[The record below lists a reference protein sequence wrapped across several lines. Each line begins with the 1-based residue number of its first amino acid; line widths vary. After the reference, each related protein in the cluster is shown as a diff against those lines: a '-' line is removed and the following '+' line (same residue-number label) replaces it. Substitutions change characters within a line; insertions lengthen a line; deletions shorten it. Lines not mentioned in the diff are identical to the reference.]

1 MSEINIWVNDRELKA
16 RSGRTILQAADE
28 AGIVIPRLCYHPA
41 LAPSGSCRLCA
52 VEIDGY
58 RGLPAACATPVEEGM
73 RIRTATE
80 KLVEFRR
87 EMLRLILQDH
97 PRECLGCPRNGTCE
111 LQQLVATVGID
122 FPYLAPAGNPRQ
134 VLPAGAYFERDY
146 GLCVRCGRCVRVCHE
161 VRGAKAIVFREA
173 EGRQEVSTPFERDL
187 ASAGCQFCGA
197 CVDVCPVGALRERE
211 DQPQGEAH
219 REITTV
225 CEKLSDLVMTLY
237 QREIEAQWASS
248 VCPLCGAGCR
258 LMYRTDAD
266 GGILEVKP
274 HPKGPA
280 NRGQACVQGRFLLKT
295 YLQHEDRLHSPLV
308 REQDGYAAAP
318 WPEALDRAAE
328 RLQEFG
334 PGEVAVLTDGR
345 GTNEELYVLQKFARQ
360 VLKTQMLGCL
370 APSGH
375 LAASETLRKN
385 LGLAAATNSVDAL
398 RQAPAVLAVG
408 LNPAASHP
416 IAGTAL
422 RDGVLQGT
430 KLVVIDPCL
439 VSIAKYGDLHLRP
452 YPGTEKTLL
461 RGLLRVLLDEK
472 REHPE
477 FAAAYAAE
485 LQVLKDSLAP
495 YDLETVAHIS
505 GVSQEA
511 IVEAVCILGAP
522 GGLSLLY
529 GLGVAEA
536 PDAAEIVASLAA
548 LAQVTGSL
556 GRPGGGILPLYG
568 SGNLQGA
575 WDMGMA
581 AHLLPGQVTN
591 PECPEPVDLSAAM
604 RSGGL
609 RAAVVVLENLE
620 GAAMAALQ
628 ADLAE
633 LDFVVALDVRGP
645 TLKADVVL
653 PLAAVPEKGGTLTT
667 GDRRVQAAEVVLQPP
682 GAARGLI
689 DVLKDLAARLGAD
702 GFAYENSQAV
712 LDEIRREVPVYAGAG
727 SAAKPVQW
735 PCPEETHP
743 GTPVLF
749 ADALPP
755 WRPPVFDPPPSAGET
770 PDEAFPFALV
780 AKERLEPFFSG
791 PLLAGEALAAA
802 RHDGMFEMNPA
813 DGFGMGLRPGDVVRV
828 TTRSAQWEGPLAM
841 NALLPA
847 GMIAIPGVVM
857 GQESPA
863 EGPATGGVFA
873 AAVEKV
879 EQKVA

>member
-16 RSGRTILQAADE
+16 RSGQTILQAADE

-73 RIRTATE
+73 RIRTETG

-111 LQQLVATVGID
+111 LQQLVAAVGID
-122 FPYLAPAGNPRQ
+122 FPYLAPSGNPRK

-146 GLCVRCGRCVRVCHE
+146 GLCVRCGRCVRICHE

-187 ASAGCQFCGA
+187 ASVGCQFCGA
-197 CVDVCPVGALRERE
+197 CVDVCPVGALREVE
-211 DQPQGEAH
+211 DQAQSEAH
-219 REITTV
+219 REITAV

-237 QREIEAQWASS
+237 RREIAPQWASS
-248 VCPLCGAGCR
+248 LCPLCGAGCR

-274 HPKGPA
+274 HPQGPA
-280 NRGQACVQGRFLLKT
+280 NRGQACVQGRFLLKG
-295 YLQHEDRLHSPLV
+295 YLQHDDRLQSPLV
-308 REQDGYAAAP
+308 RDGDGYAPAP

-328 RLQEFG
+328 KLRAFG
-334 PGEVAVLTDGR
+334 PGEVAVITDCR
-345 GTNEELYVLQKFARQ
+345 GTNEELYLLQKFARQ

-375 LAASETLRKN
+375 LAASEALRKS

-398 RQAPAVLAVG
+398 RKAPAVLAVG
-408 LNPAASHP
+408 LNPAATHP

-452 YPGTEKTLL
+452 YPGTEKILL

-472 REHPE
+472 RENPE
-477 FAAAYAAE
+477 FAAGHTAE
-485 LQVLKDSLAP
+485 LHELKDSLAP
-495 YDLETVAHIS
+495 YDLETVARIT
-505 GVSQEA
+505 GVSQET
-511 IVEAVCILGAP
+511 IVDAVCTLGGAD
-522 GGLSLLY
+522 GLNLLY
-529 GLGVAEA
+529 GLGVAAA
-536 PDAAEIVASLAA
+536 PDAGEIVASLVA

-556 GRPGGGILPLYG
+556 GRPGGGIMPLYG

-575 WDMGMA
+575 WDMGMV
-581 AHLLPGQVTN
+581 AHLLPGQVQN
-591 PECPEPVDLSAAM
+591 PENPEPVDLPAAM
-604 RSGGL
+604 RSGGV

-620 GAAMAALQ
+620 GAAMTALQ
-628 ADLAE
+628 ADLAQ
-633 LDFVVALDVRGP
+633 LDFVLALDVRGP
-645 TLKADVVL
+645 TLKADIVL
-653 PLAAVPEKGGTLTT
+653 PMAAVPEKNGTLTT
-667 GDRRVQAAEVVLQPP
+667 ADRRVQAAEAVLQPP
-682 GAARGLI
+682 GAARDLI
-689 DVLKDLAARLGAD
+689 PVLNELASRLGAD
-702 GFAYENSQAV
+702 GFAYENFEAV
-712 LDEIRREVPVYAGAG
+712 LTEIRREVPAYAGVRT
-727 SAAKPVQW
+727 AAKPVHW
-735 PCPEETHP
+735 PCPDETHP

-749 ADALPP
+749 ADELPP
-755 WRPPVFDPPPSAGET
+755 WQPPVFDPPPPAEEAQDET
-770 PDEAFPFALV
+770 FPFALV

-791 PLLAGEALAAA
+791 PLLAREALTAA
-802 RHDGMFEMNPA
+802 RHDGKFEMNPA
-813 DGFGMGLRPGDVVRV
+813 DGFGMGLRPGDAVRV
-828 TTRSAQWEGPLAM
+828 STRSAQWEGPLAM

-847 GMIAIPGVVM
+847 GMVAIPGAVM
-857 GQESPA
+857 GEQAPG
-863 EGPATGGVFA
+863 EGPTAGGVFA

>member
-16 RSGRTILQAADE
+16 RSGQTILQAADE

-58 RGLPAACATPVEEGM
+58 RGLPAACTTPVEEGM
-73 RIRTATE
+73 RIRTTTE

-111 LQQLVATVGID
+111 LQQLVAAVGID
-122 FPYLAPAGNPRQ
+122 FPYLAPSGNPRQ
-134 VLPAGAYFERDY
+134 VLPAGSYFERDY
-146 GLCVRCGRCVRVCHE
+146 GLCVRCGRCVRICHE

-211 DQPQGEAH
+211 DQAQGEAH
-219 REITTV
+219 REITAV

-237 QREIEAQWASS
+237 RREIEPLWASS
-248 VCPLCGAGCR
+248 LCPLCGAGCR

-274 HPKGPA
+274 HPQGPA
-280 NRGQACVQGRFLLKT
+280 NRGQACVQGRFLLKG
-295 YLQHEDRLHSPLV
+295 YLQHGNRLQSP
-308 REQDGYAAAP
+308 RIKTDDGYAAAS
-318 WPEALDRAAE
+318 WPEALDRVAE
-328 RLQEFG
+328 RLRTFG

-345 GTNEELYVLQKFARQ
+345 GTNEELYLLQKFARQ

-375 LAASETLRKN
+375 MAASETLRKS

-477 FAAAYAAE
+477 LAAGHAAE
-485 LQVLKDSLAP
+485 LQELKNSLAP
-495 YDLETVAHIS
+495 YDLEAVARLT

-511 IVEAVCILGAP
+511 VVEAVCILGAA
-522 GGLSLLY
+522 GGLNILY

-536 PDAAEIVASLAA
+536 PDAGEIVAALVA
-548 LAQVTGSL
+548 LAQITGSL
-556 GRPGGGILPLYG
+556 GKPGGGIMPLYG
-568 SGNLQGA
+568 GGNLQGA
-575 WDMGMA
+575 WDMGMV
-581 AHLLPGQVTN
+581 AHLLPGQVEN
-591 PECPEPVDLSAAM
+591 PENPEPVNVRSAM
-604 RSGGL
+604 RSGGV

-628 ADLAE
+628 ADLAQ
-633 LDFVVALDVRGP
+633 LDFVLALDVRGP
-645 TLKADVVL
+645 TLKADIVL
-653 PLAAVPEKGGTLTT
+653 PMAAVPEKGGTLTT
-667 GDRRVQAAEVVLQPP
+667 VDRRVQAAAAVLQPP
-682 GAARGLI
+682 GEARGLI
-689 DVLKDLAARLGAD
+689 AVLSELATRLGAD
-702 GFAYENSQAV
+702 GFTYENSEAV
-712 LDEIRREVPVYAGAG
+712 LDEIRRQVPAYAGIRPD
-727 SAAKPVQW
+727 AKPVQW
-735 PCPEETHP
+735 PCPEATHP

-749 ADALPP
+749 RDGPPP
-755 WRPPVFDPPPSAGET
+755 WQTPVFAPPPSAGEAV
-770 PDEAFPFALV
+770 DEAFPFALV

-791 PLLAGEALAAA
+791 PLLAGETLAVA
-802 RHDGMFEMNPA
+802 RHEGTFEMNPA
-813 DGFGMGLRPGDVVRV
+813 DGFGMGLRPGATIRV
-828 TTRSAQWEGPLAM
+828 TTRSAGWEGPLAM
-841 NALLPA
+841 NELLPA
-847 GMIAIPGVVM
+847 GMVAIAGAVMAEQFSGGDPTEAGVC
-857 GQESPA
+857 
-863 EGPATGGVFA
+863 A
-873 AAVEKV
+873 AKVEKV
-879 EQKVA
+879 EKKVA